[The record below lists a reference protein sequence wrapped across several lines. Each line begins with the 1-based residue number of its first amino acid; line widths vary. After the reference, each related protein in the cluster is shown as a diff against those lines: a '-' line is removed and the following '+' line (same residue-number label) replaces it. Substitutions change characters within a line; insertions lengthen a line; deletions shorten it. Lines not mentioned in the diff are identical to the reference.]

1 MTPFLQTPRIIFD
14 HGAIRALPAELA
26 QLGSTRP
33 LLITDRGLVR
43 AGLLDRLRAALPAA
57 MQAPLFDQVPENPT
71 AAAVDAAFALYRTE
85 NCDAVVALG
94 GGSVLDSGKAV
105 AVLAGHADQTG
116 WGRCADYMGHPD
128 RITHRVAPLIAI
140 PTTAGTGSEA
150 SHGSG
155 IHPSDTTR
163 AIGLGSAWIIPRVAI
178 CDPDFTQSLPRHLI
192 AQTGLDALSH
202 CIEGFLATQRNPLL
216 DAVALDGARRVQ
228 DWVERATEAP
238 DDAEARWQMML
249 AALAGGMA
257 IPKGLGPI
265 HAIAGTLGDQG
276 LHHGLLVSLAMP
288 PVLRLHT
295 HHAPERMG
303 ALAQTMGVSSGM
315 EVADE
320 IAALNHRL
328 GLPATLRAAGY
339 RPGDMDEMAASVAE
353 SRFNLHAPYRPSV
366 AEAMG
371 ILREVIG

>member
-1 MTPFLQTPRIIFD
+1 MTPFLHTPRVIFD

-26 QLGSTRP
+26 QLGVTRP
-33 LLITDRGLVR
+33 LVVTDQGLVR
-43 AGLLDRLRAALPAA
+43 AGLLERLLAVFPSGDRPV
-57 MQAPLFDQVPENPT
+57 LFDAIPENPT
-71 AAAVDAAFALYRTE
+71 AAGVDAAFALYQSAG
-85 NCDAVVALG
+85 CDGVVALG
-94 GGSVLDSGKAV
+94 GGSVLDSGKGV
-105 AVLAGHADQTG
+105 AVLAGHVDQE
-116 WGRCADYMGHPD
+116 WGGACIAYMGHPE

-155 IHPSDTTR
+155 IHPTETTR
-163 AIGLGSAWIIPRVAI
+163 AIGLNSAWITPRVAI
-178 CDPDFTQSLPRHLI
+178 CDPDLTQSLPRHLI
-192 AQTGLDALSH
+192 AQTGMDALSH

-216 DAVALDGARRVQ
+216 DAVALDGIKRVHE
-228 DWVERATEAP
+228 WVERATEDP
-238 DDAEARWQMML
+238 SDREARWQMML

-276 LHHGLLVSLAMP
+276 LHHGLLVTLAMP

-295 HHAPERMG
+295 HHVPERMG
-303 ALAQTMGVSSGM
+303 LLAEAMGVGTGH

-328 GLPATLRAAGY
+328 GLPATLGAAGY
-339 RPGDMDEMAASVAE
+339 KTTDLDELAQSVSE
-353 SRFNLHAPYRPSV
+353 SRFNIFSPYRPTP
-366 AEAMG
+366 AESKA
-371 ILREVIG
+371 ILKDLIG